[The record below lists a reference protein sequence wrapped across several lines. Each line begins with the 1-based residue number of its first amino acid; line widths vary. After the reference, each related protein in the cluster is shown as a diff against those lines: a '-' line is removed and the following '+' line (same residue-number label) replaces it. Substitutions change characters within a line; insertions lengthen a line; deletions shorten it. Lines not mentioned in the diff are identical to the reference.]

1 MHQSC
6 KKEGHYCMKIE
17 MCQYNINDETTL
29 SEEMEELGSTQEEA
43 NTKLILHSRHITA
56 SSSDV

>member
-1 MHQSC
+1 
-6 KKEGHYCMKIE
+6 